1 MGSRDYGYNAQFA
14 DVIRPLG
21 QGTVSKT
28 EYGFRTIPNVE
39 ITANAVQ
46 KRMDTGNLATGQL
59 RGNQQV
65 RGQIQVVNAKGRK
78 VMVMGYGKG
87 KF

>member
-1 MGSRDYGYNAQFA
+1 MAEYGYNSELA

-39 ITANAVQ
+39 VRANAQQNRV
-46 KRMDTGNLATGQL
+46 DTSRWGTGQQ
-59 RGNQQV
+59 RGNQQI
-65 RGQIQVVNAKGRK
+65 RGQIQVMNAQGRR
-78 VMVMGYGKG
+78 VMVMGYKKG
-87 KF
+87 GF

>member
-1 MGSRDYGYNAQFA
+1 MAEYGYNSELA

-39 ITANAVQ
+39 VRANSSQ
-46 KRMDTGNLATGQL
+46 NRIDTSRWGSGQQ
-59 RGNQQV
+59 RGIQQI
-65 RGQIQVVNAKGRK
+65 RGQFQVVNAQGRK
-78 VMVMGYGKG
+78 VMVMGYKKG
-87 KF
+87 GF

>member
-1 MGSRDYGYNAQFA
+1 MSEYGYNSELA

-21 QGTVSKT
+21 QGTVSKV

-39 ITANAVQ
+39 VRANSSQNRV
-46 KRMDTGNLATGQL
+46 DTGRLATGQL

-65 RGQIQVVNAKGRK
+65 RGQIQVVSAQGRK

>member
-1 MGSRDYGYNAQFA
+1 MAEYGYNSELA

-39 ITANAVQ
+39 VRANSSQ
-46 KRMDTGNLATGQL
+46 NRIDTSRWGSGQQ
-59 RGNQQV
+59 RGTQQV
-65 RGQIQVVNAKGRK
+65 RGQFQVVNAQGRK
-78 VMVMGYGKG
+78 VMIMGYKKG
-87 KF
+87 GF

>member
-1 MGSRDYGYNAQFA
+1 MSSSDYGYNSEVA

-21 QGTVSKT
+21 QGTVKKP
-28 EYGFRTIPNVE
+28 EHGFRSIPNVE
-39 ITANAVQ
+39 IRATSAQNRV
-46 KRMDTGNLATGQL
+46 DTGRLATGQL

-65 RGQIQVVNAKGRK
+65 RGQIQVVTAQGRK

>member
-1 MGSRDYGYNAQFA
+1 MAEYGYNSDLA

-39 ITANAVQ
+39 IRANSVQ
-46 KRMDTGNLATGQL
+46 NRVDANRISSGQT
-59 RGNQQV
+59 RGVQQV
-65 RGQIQVVNAKGRK
+65 SGQFQVVNAQGRK
-78 VMVMGYGKG
+78 VMVMGYKKG
-87 KF
+87 GF

>member
-1 MGSRDYGYNAQFA
+1 MAEYGYNSDLA

-39 ITANAVQ
+39 VRANAFQNRV
-46 KRMDTGNLATGQL
+46 DTTRLATGQQ
-59 RGNQQV
+59 RGNQQI
-65 RGQIQVVNAKGRK
+65 RGQIQVTNAQGRK

-87 KF
+87 MF

>member
-1 MGSRDYGYNAQFA
+1 MADYGYNSDLA

-39 ITANAVQ
+39 IRANSSQNRV
-46 KRMDTGNLATGQL
+46 DTGRLATGQL

-65 RGQIQVVNAKGRK
+65 RGQIQVVNAQGRK
-78 VMVMGYGKG
+78 VMTMGYGKG
-87 KF
+87 MF